1 MDREKRIKQWKSAV
15 RIAAVVIA
23 AAVIAAAVWL
33 VCRPLVEFA
42 SEPELFRDWV
52 DSHGIL
58 GRIAFVGMVMLQ
70 VVIAILPGE
79 PFEIAAG
86 YAFGALEGTLL
97 FLAASAAGSIAVFL
111 LVRRFGAK
119 LAEVFFSGKE
129 LSSVRFLKTNPR
141 RTMLFLI
148 VFMLPGTP
156 KDLLSY
162 FAGLTDI
169 RFGVWVVICSLGRI
183 PSVVMSTVGGDALG
197 TERYWFSLIVFLLS
211 LAVSVAGLLIYNR
224 IVTRHK
230 SGKEEES

>member
-183 PSVVMSTVGGDALG
+183 PSVVMSTIGGDALG
-197 TERYWFSLIVFLLS
+197 TERYCFSLIVFLLS

>member
-1 MDREKRIKQWKSAV
+1 MDRENRIKQWKNAV
-15 RIAAVVIA
+15 RIAAFVIA
-23 AAVIAAAVWL
+23 AAVIAAAAWL

-42 SEPELFRDWV
+42 SEPELFRKWV

-58 GRIAFVGMVMLQ
+58 GRIAFVGMVILQ

-141 RTMLFLI
+141 RTMLFLV

-197 TERYWFSLIVFLLS
+197 TQRYWFSLVVFLLS
-211 LAVSVAGLLIYNR
+211 MAVSVAGLLIYNR

-230 SGKEEES
+230 S

>member
-1 MDREKRIKQWKSAV
+1 MDRENRIKQWKNAV
-15 RIAAVVIA
+15 RIAAFVIA
-23 AAVIAAAVWL
+23 AAVIAAAAWL
-33 VCRPLVEFA
+33 ICRPLVEFA
-42 SEPELFRDWV
+42 SEPELFREWV

-58 GRIAFVGMVMLQ
+58 GRIAFVGMVILQ

-97 FLAASAAGSIAVFL
+97 FLAAAAVGSIAVFL
-111 LVRRFGAK
+111 LVRRFGTK

-129 LSSVRFLKTNPR
+129 LSSVRFLKTTPR

-197 TERYWFSLIVFLLS
+197 TQRYWFSLVVFLLS
-211 LAVSVAGLLIYNR
+211 MAVSVVGLLIYNR

-230 SGKEEES
+230 S

>member
-1 MDREKRIKQWKSAV
+1 MDRENRIKQWKSVV
-15 RIAAVVIA
+15 RIAVVSIA
-23 AAVIAAAVWL
+23 AAVIAAAVCL

-42 SEPELFRDWV
+42 SEPELFREWV
-52 DSHGIL
+52 DSHGVL
-58 GRIAFVGMVMLQ
+58 GRLAFVGMVMLQ

-86 YAFGALEGTLL
+86 YAFGAWEGTIL
-97 FLAASAAGSIAVFL
+97 FLAAAAAGSIAVFL
-111 LVRRFGAK
+111 LVRCFGAK

-141 RTMLFLI
+141 RTMLFLV

-169 RFGVWVVICSLGRI
+169 RFGVWVVICSLGRM

-230 SGKEEES
+230 S